1 LELGSDGGWLACVG
15 LGASVAGDED
25 MVERK
30 VVALMRGRNVET
42 RRDVG
47 RMKTRRKG
55 PRVMQR

>member
-1 LELGSDGGWLACVG
+1 LACVG